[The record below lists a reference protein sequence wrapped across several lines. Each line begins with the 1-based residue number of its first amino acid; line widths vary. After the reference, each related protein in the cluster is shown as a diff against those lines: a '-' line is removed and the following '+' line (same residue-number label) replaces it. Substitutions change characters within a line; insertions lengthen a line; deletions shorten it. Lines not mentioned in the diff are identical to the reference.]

1 MSTTSLI
8 SRALL
13 QRLDSARQLTD
24 WIFRLLTPEALYSR
38 PIPERHR
45 LIFYLGHLEA
55 FDWNLICRKTLQFVS
70 FCPQFDT
77 LFEFGI
83 DPPVGQ
89 AATDQPSDWPNVQE
103 VQAYNRS
110 VRARIDQLFD
120 LRSEQSIPEQILNVA
135 LEHRLMHAETLAYLL
150 HNLPYDQKAS
160 VSVPLVHSAELLA
173 NPMIQIAPG
182 FATLG
187 QKRGEFGWDNE
198 FDEQQVDVP
207 GFRVSKYKITN
218 GQYLDFVNEGA
229 APPHFWSRRGEKWF
243 YHGMFSEV
251 PLPVNA
257 PVYVTHSEAVSYAR
271 WSGTKLPT
279 EAQFHRAAFS
289 VPDHETQVSDVP
301 GSIPAHRTRAHETS
315 DRYERPYPWGDHSPD
330 ETHGNFDFHHWDPV
344 DVNATPAG
352 DSASGVSQLVGNGW
366 EWTATKFG
374 PFPGFQPML
383 FYPGY
388 SQNFFDEEHY
398 VMKGGSPVTA
408 ACMLRRS
415 FRNWFRPNYPYVYA
429 SFRLVED

>member
-1 MSTTSLI
+1 MSTATI
-8 SRALL
+8 MSRAL
-13 QRLDSARQLTD
+13 QEQLDSARLLTD
-24 WIFRLLTPEALYSR
+24 SIFKLLKPEALYSR

-45 LIFYLGHLEA
+45 LVFYLGHLEA
-55 FDWNLICRKTLQFVS
+55 FDWNLIARKTMGVVS
-70 FCPQFDT
+70 LSPQFDT

-89 AATDQPSDWPNVQE
+89 AATDEPADWPSIEEIQS
-103 VQAYNRS
+103 YNKR
-110 VRARIDQLFD
+110 VRARIDD
-120 LRSEQSIPEQILNVA
+120 LRDQTPEQILHVA

-150 HNLPYDQKAS
+150 HNLPYDQKTSPVA
-160 VSVPLVHSAELLA
+160 PLIHSTMRIA
-173 NPMIQIAPG
+173 NPMIGIAPG
-182 FATLG
+182 LATLG

-198 FDEQQVDVP
+198 FAEHQVNVP
-207 GFRVSKYKITN
+207 GFKVSKFKITN
-218 GQYLDFVNEGA
+218 GQYLDFVRDGA
-229 APPHFWSRRGEKWF
+229 SVPHFWKQQAGQWF
-243 YHGMFSEV
+243 YRGMFSEV
-251 PLPVNA
+251 PLPLNA
-257 PVYVTHSEAVSYAR
+257 PVYVTYNEASAYAA
-271 WSGTKLPT
+271 WSGKGLLT
-279 EAQFHRAAFS
+279 EEQFHRAAY
-289 VPDHETQVSDVP
+289 ETRTGETRP
-301 GSIPAHRTRAHETS
+301 GE
-315 DRYERPYPWGDHSPD
+315 ERPYPWGNAEPD
-330 ETHGNFDFHHWDPV
+330 KARGNFDFHHWDPV
-344 DVNATPAG
+344 EVDANPAG

-374 PFPGFQPML
+374 PFPGFQPMP

>member
-1 MSTTSLI
+1 MSTATVI
-8 SRALL
+8 SRAL
-13 QRLDSARQLTD
+13 QERLDSARRLTD
-24 WIFRLLTPEALYSR
+24 SIFTLLTPEALYSR

-45 LIFYLGHLEA
+45 LVFYLGHLEA
-55 FDWNLICRKTLQFVS
+55 FDWNLICRKTLGVGS
-70 FCPQFDT
+70 PSPQFDT

-89 AATDQPSDWPNVQE
+89 AAVDQPSDWPKVE
-103 VQAYNRS
+103 EIHAYNRR
-110 VRARIDQLFD
+110 VRARIDELLDQA
-120 LRSEQSIPEQILNVA
+120 PEQIIHVA

-150 HNLPYDQKAS
+150 HNLPYDQKTPAA
-160 VSVPLVHSAELLA
+160 VPLVSLTDRVA
-173 NPMIQIAPG
+173 NPMIEIAPG
-182 FATLG
+182 MATLG
-187 QKRGEFGWDNE
+187 QTRDEFGWDNE
-198 FDEQQVDVP
+198 FAEHVVNVP

-218 GQYLDFVNEGA
+218 GEYLDFVTEGA
-229 APPHFWSRRGEKWF
+229 PAPHFWKRRNSNWL
-243 YHGMFSEV
+243 YRGMFFEV
-251 PLPVNA
+251 PLPLNA
-257 PVYVTHSEAVSYAR
+257 PVYLTHEEASAYAR
-271 WSGTKLPT
+271 WAGKRLPT
-279 EAQFHRAAFS
+279 EEEFHRAAYET
-289 VPDHETQVSDVP
+289 PD
-301 GSIPAHRTRAHETS
+301 GA
-315 DRYERPYPWGDHSPD
+315 ERPYPWGNAEPD
-330 ETHGNFDFHHWDPV
+330 ASRGNFDFHRWGWDPV
-344 DVNATPAG
+344 DVNANPAG

-374 PFPGFQPML
+374 PFPGFQPMP